1 MDLIFFI
8 LWPALFII
16 LFAAAVVGLAFLI
29 TYIVKYSALKTD
41 HYRNC
46 LIATIIV
53 FSIVMLLL
61 TLSTWHFI
69 DILKSFD
76 HFLDGPNKKSTTESA
91 QQVLMYL
98 GLFTKKVVI
107 IR

>member
-1 MDLIFFI
+1 
-8 LWPALFII
+8 
-16 LFAAAVVGLAFLI
+16 
-29 TYIVKYSALKTD
+29 
-41 HYRNC
+41 
-46 LIATIIV
+46 
-53 FSIVMLLL
+53 MLLL
-61 TLSTWHFI
+61 ALSTWHFI